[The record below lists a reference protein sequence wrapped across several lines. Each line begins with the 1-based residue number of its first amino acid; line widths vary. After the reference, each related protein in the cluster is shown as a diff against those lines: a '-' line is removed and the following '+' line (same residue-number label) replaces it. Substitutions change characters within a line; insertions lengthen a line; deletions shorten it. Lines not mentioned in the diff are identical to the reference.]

1 MAYYLDTS
9 AFLKLVT
16 TEAEM
21 PAMSSLVPLADR
33 SAEKTWD
40 EYRSALNVVARKRQ
54 ARRHEPASYLY

>member
-21 PAMSSLVPLADR
+21 PAMSSLVPLADPI
-33 SAEKTWD
+33 
-40 EYRSALNVVARKRQ
+40 
-54 ARRHEPASYLY
+54 RREDVG